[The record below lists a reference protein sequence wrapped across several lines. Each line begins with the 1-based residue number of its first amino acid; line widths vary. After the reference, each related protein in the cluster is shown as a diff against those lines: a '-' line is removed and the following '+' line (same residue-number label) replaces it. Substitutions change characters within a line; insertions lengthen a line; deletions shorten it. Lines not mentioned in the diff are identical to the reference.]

1 MSRHPGCACA
11 GRASSG
17 ANGSSPSTSGTPSV
31 RAACAS
37 AGLCPSM
44 RTAPTRSGR
53 SVATRCAS
61 ASSRAFVE
69 ATMRPLG
76 CSMIE
81 DTAGS
86 RDAGDEAGAVAS
98 TTRTPTAARSAA
110 RKADTGPSPSAV
122 NRIGVS
128 SESAGAPE
136 AAPASSSGSER
147 TREAAHSAAYV
158 TAAFV
163 AGPPAA
169 IVKSVDVTFREGSG
183 TWSSRCRTSRVVSPA
198 KRAVMGTLSHP
209 VAARDGMA
217 MALADRPTNPVA
229 YEQRHSSTPPDRHAP
244 ARRAEQLPARGLPS
258 H

>member
-1 MSRHPGCACA
+1 MRGCG

-17 ANGSSPSTSGTPSV
+17 ANGSSPSTSGTPRV
-31 RAACAS
+31 RATCAS

-53 SVATRCAS
+53 SPAIRPAS

-69 ATMRPLG
+69 ATIRPLG

-86 RDAGDEAGAVAS
+86 RDARDEAGALPRSPASVGCSPASGAGDAAGAVAS
-98 TTRTPTAARSAA
+98 TTRTPAAARSAA
-110 RKADTGPSPSAV
+110 RKAATGPSPRAV
-122 NRIGVS
+122 NRVGASAEDRGV
-128 SESAGAPE
+128 PE
-136 AAPASSSGSER
+136 AAPASPTGAER
-147 TREAAHSAAYV
+147 TLEAAHSAAYV

-169 IVKSVDVTFREGSG
+169 IVKSVDVTFSEGSG

-209 VAARDGMA
+209 VDA
-217 MALADRPTNPVA
+217 
-229 YEQRHSSTPPDRHAP
+229 
-244 ARRAEQLPARGLPS
+244 
-258 H
+258 